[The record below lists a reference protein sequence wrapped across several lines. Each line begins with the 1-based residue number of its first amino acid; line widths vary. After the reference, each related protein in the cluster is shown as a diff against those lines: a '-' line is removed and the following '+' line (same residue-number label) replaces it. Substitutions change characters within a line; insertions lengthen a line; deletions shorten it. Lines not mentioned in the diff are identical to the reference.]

1 MIDKEDPILFFFLFF
16 KFHEL
21 EDQIH
26 GIKKWTIVAKH
37 IRSKTDCFLLLSSPF
52 PQLKIRFHSLVSQF
66 VGDGV
71 RERDPIVL
79 VDAAAT
85 VRLAHAGYVGHSQS
99 AARRVRPRAYILP
112 RHQNRYIVVIRMGV
126 VGRVQFLLPLAEIV
140 QRPVR
145 VHRDVEPLLETDVSP
160 STCHRYIYYVYTRS
174 RPTLCPLRVYETCR
188 QISMLDVTAGFA
200 LFSCQA
206 IRTSFE
212 TEFIE
217 SRAIVLQKI
226 NLPFE

>member
-1 MIDKEDPILFFFLFF
+1 MP
-16 KFHEL
+16 
-21 EDQIH
+21 
-26 GIKKWTIVAKH
+26 
-37 IRSKTDCFLLLSSPF
+37 
-52 PQLKIRFHSLVSQF
+52 QF

-145 VHRDVEPLLETDVSP
+145 VHRDVEPLLQTDVCP
-160 STCHRYIYYVYTRS
+160 LSTCHRYIYIYILCVYRYIRALVQRFVHYATSVRDV
-174 RPTLCPLRVYETCR
+174 PPD
-188 QISMLDVTAGFA
+188 LDARHNGFA

-206 IRTSFE
+206 IRISFE

-217 SRAIVLQKI
+217 NRKI
-226 NLPFE
+226 NFPFE

>member
-1 MIDKEDPILFFFLFF
+1 MVCASVIP
-16 KFHEL
+16 
-21 EDQIH
+21 
-26 GIKKWTIVAKH
+26 
-37 IRSKTDCFLLLSSPF
+37 LSSLTL
-52 PQLKIRFHSLVSQF
+52 QLRSGWHMPATWATPRVLHGVFALEHISSLVTRIATSWWFGWESSAGFNFCCHLQKLYS
-66 VGDGV
+66 
-71 RERDPIVL
+71 VL
-79 VDAAAT
+79 SAFT
-85 VRLAHAGYVGHSQS
+85 VMSSPCWKQTFA
-99 AARRVRPRAYILP
+99 
-112 RHQNRYIVVIRMGV
+112 
-126 VGRVQFLLPLAEIV
+126 
-140 QRPVR
+140 
-145 VHRDVEPLLETDVSP
+145 P

-217 SRAIVLQKI
+217 SRAIILQKI

>member
-1 MIDKEDPILFFFLFF
+1 M
-16 KFHEL
+16 
-21 EDQIH
+21 
-26 GIKKWTIVAKH
+26 AKH

-52 PQLKIRFHSLVSQF
+52 PQLKIRFHSLVPQF

-145 VHRDVEPLLETDVSP
+145 VHRDVEPLLETDVCP
-160 STCHRYIYYVYTRS
+160 PPRVIDIYTMCIYVYM
-174 RPTLCPLRVYETCR
+174 Y
-188 QISMLDVTAGFA
+188 
-200 LFSCQA
+200 
-206 IRTSFE
+206 IR
-212 TEFIE
+212 
-217 SRAIVLQKI
+217 A
-226 NLPFE
+226 